1 MSRAE
6 QERRTMADTSES
18 LTTRVDGPADAAAVL
33 ILAHGAGAAMDTP
46 FMDTFAQGLAEAGI
60 RSVRFE
66 FPYMAE
72 RRTSGRRR
80 PPDREPVLRA
90 TWHQA
95 IAQVCETLK
104 PRQRLFIGGKSMGG
118 RIASLIAAEQQAA
131 RPIAG
136 LVCLGYPFHP
146 PGKPQ
151 ATRIAHLEEIATP
164 TLIVQ
169 GERDPFGTRAEVA
182 AYRLS
187 PQVTLH
193 WLTDGDHSFK
203 PRKKSGATEEGNL
216 REGVEAVV
224 AFCQSILQ
232 ADRGRAG

>member
-1 MSRAE
+1 MTESSEPLAT
-6 QERRTMADTSES
+6 RT
-18 LTTRVDGPADAAAVL
+18 DGPADATAVL

-46 FMDTFAQGLAEAGI
+46 FMDAFAQGVAEAGI
-60 RSVRFE
+60 RCVRLE
-66 FPYMAE
+66 FPYMAA
-72 RRTSGRRR
+72 RRSGGRR
-80 PPDREPVLRA
+80 PPDREPVLRT

-95 IAQVCETLK
+95 ITQVSETLT
-104 PRQRLFIGGKSMGG
+104 PRQQLFIGGKSMGG

-151 ATRIAHLEEIATP
+151 ATRIAHLEDIATP

-169 GERDPFGTRAEVA
+169 GERDPFGSRAEVA
-182 AYRLS
+182 EYRLS
-187 PQVTLH
+187 PQVRLH
-193 WLTDGDHSFK
+193 WLTDGEHSFK

-216 REGVEAVV
+216 REGVAAVV
-224 AFCQSILQ
+224 AFCQSLL
-232 ADRGRAG
+232 RR